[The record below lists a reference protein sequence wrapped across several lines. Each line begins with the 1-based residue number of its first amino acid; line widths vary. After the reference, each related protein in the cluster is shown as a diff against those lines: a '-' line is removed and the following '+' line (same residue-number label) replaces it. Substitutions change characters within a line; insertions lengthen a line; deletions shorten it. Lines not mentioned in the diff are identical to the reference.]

1 MRIKPVWCALIVV
14 KAESS
19 LGDILIV
26 SHYSAQSEETRGG
39 PGRKISFY
47 FLAGS
52 SWDIS

>member
-39 PGRKISFY
+39 PGRQEDF
-47 FLAGS
+47 FLLLG
-52 SWDIS
+52 WI